1 MKRLTET
8 WRQQKSQPLH
18 PKTNSTSF
26 AQKAIASAVQDST
39 VSGSSS
45 KNQASLGGM
54 KKRLGLVPISR
65 LPQQKTSSYKLS
77 NEDSRKLNIET
88 KQDSKSF
95 VENGKTKIQDMTRK
109 KSFMDVSLTSTFD
122 GELDCQMMCEIDR
135 LEEAYAKQTGSKA
148 HSSTIANLSAKSYLN
163 TRQPTGKENNRSEH
177 SDIDKLM
184 DTPPASK
191 KQSKR
196 RSVTKVDIESS
207 HNVSWGS
214 PTVVS
219 TPQIK
224 SGKKTRVSN
233 SSSKTPARKS
243 RKRPDDVINQ
253 ESEKSTNA
261 KGVNESVFFKS
272 LFMVEGSLEHLNPE
286 ENLSSTRC
294 SQLTVLNGAQYNSTS
309 SRSLLP
315 ISNGNDPQYSL
326 SKCLHE
332 NFKTDSLQ
340 SIGRKSD
347 LRETETLQLEQTKID
362 MIREKDVKKKLTST
376 EISQSHTTVRESY
389 QSSEYMSK
397 NQHIITLGLE
407 QDQLALSSW
416 GLPDTVL
423 KQYHSRGI
431 THMFPWQAEC
441 LLSGNVLGGGNLIYS
456 APTSAGKTMV
466 AELLVLKKVL
476 ETRKKA
482 IIILPFVSV
491 TREKMFSLQQLYQD
505 AGIRVGGYMSHHAPS
520 GGFSSVDV
528 AVCTIEKGN
537 GLINRM
543 LEENKL
549 DQLGIIVV
557 DELHLLG
564 DSHRGYL
571 LELLLTKI
579 CYMMK
584 KTVQQPDQ
592 NQLSSSQAIQIVGMS
607 ATLPNL
613 DLLAKWLHADLF
625 HTDYRPVPLTECV
638 KIGSTVYDKNMEVM
652 RTIDPNVV
660 VKGDEDHVIPLCVE
674 TLRENHSILIFCPTK
689 NWCEKLAE
697 TIAREF
703 YNMTK
708 NPVPMGSNQGTG
720 FVKAS
725 NLLVLPIDRGSLLDV
740 VEQLRRSPVGLDP
753 ILGKTI
759 PYGVAYHH
767 AGLTFDER
775 DIVEGAFRQG
785 ILRVLI
791 ATSTLSSGVN
801 LPARRVLIRTPVFH
815 GTLIDFLVY
824 KQMIGRAGRKG
835 VDTAGESI
843 LLCKPNEKSKAVT
856 LMKSSLPPVNSTL
869 MKQYGEELSSS
880 IKRAV
885 LEVVVS
891 GVASTIQDVADYVSC
906 TLLAVSLPKDG
917 TKTDEL
923 IEACVSFL
931 QENEF
936 VTLRKITNGDGLVSE
951 KFFPTQLGSA
961 VLASALPPDEG
972 LVVFAELQKARQ
984 CFVLE
989 NELHI
994 IYLVTPVYAH
1004 DIGANIDWYQFYCL
1018 WEKLPVDMKRVA
1030 ELVGVDESFLAK
1042 AVRGKIPTKTV
1053 TQLKFLAIHKR
1064 FYTALVLND
1073 LVQEVPLTAVA
1084 QKFNCN
1090 KGQLQSLQQSA
1101 ATFAGMVTVF
1111 SNRLGWSNLELL
1123 LSQFQSRL
1131 TFGVQRELI
1140 DLVRISS
1147 INGQRARIL
1156 FDAGYQ
1162 TIASLASAQPND
1174 VEAVLKT
1181 AIPFQSLKKQ
1191 DNETDWD
1198 AEQRRQMRCIWLT
1211 GRKGVTEAEAAEV
1224 IIEEAKSIIQEE
1236 LGGLGIKWTS
1246 EKHTEIFKSPTS
1258 RQNDTSGG
1266 GSSRKRG
1273 QLRRRSS
1280 SVRKS
1285 TSPKN
1290 PTSSPQKIVP
1300 CVLSP
1305 PAFRTQI
1312 FTDRKLISENTDAK
1326 MTELVKFVDGH
1337 VSHCGATTLSS
1348 HSKPTQDGQRNMI
1361 PEIFESTENECNV
1374 IKINKTAVLE
1384 NSQEKVGTDNILLQ
1398 NDKLK
1403 SDYVNYQ
1410 GDLEEDQKCK
1420 PAFHHKEK
1428 YSEERLSNQI
1438 GPDLKTEQDDNL
1450 MLNDTAEQ
1458 LLDLNIKPNYK
1469 FQSNLNMHE
1478 NELNVFK
1485 HNLQNSATKN
1495 TEVAS
1500 HYSLDL
1506 LKEVASDSSL
1516 NLLKEDQSD
1525 SKPKDDYCLA
1535 ANIVNKTGVGDTK
1548 TAGNLLLLSDH
1559 ANKSKELESEL
1570 NKDHCKRVQTKLTTP
1585 KYNCYYSEDM
1595 FCSENS
1601 FLEPAS
1607 KRSDNCP
1614 VFSDVFTN
1622 LKSVETEHGDMPTND
1637 SATKIDKCESITMYG
1652 SKYNEQ
1658 DIDGDD
1664 EFMDSFVLDTQTAV
1678 ILLEGKKISPSASRK
1693 KTVSL
1698 AGPTSVDVMDISKK
1712 AKVKRAKAISPSLY
1726 TEDCFISTMAQ
1737 SHSQDTGKT
1746 KITKDCLFGQVT
1758 TDELCHSMGKEL
1770 NESCIISEHNESVD
1784 LIAASNYERNEYA
1797 DEGILDY
1804 SGEDNSVLDR
1814 SYKNLHIRY
1823 QSGQDKGF
1831 FSNDVSPVCHAGNQ
1845 ERIGQ
1850 DEKNQYADL
1859 QEDLEIAG
1867 NMEEEFCFTMKEE
1880 IKEKKDEEKESES
1893 GQNTNRNQ
1901 GNEEKLLV
1909 SESLGD
1915 SFTFSMMQNVVDV
1928 DDEDTEKLITT
1939 TSGMPSKLNHK
1950 RCTLSPL
1957 QRTPK
1962 TRRTHADNY
1971 STPKALEQDSYR
1983 LAMAK
1988 DKVQQHQLISNQSN
2002 TKKNKFLKPSP
2013 PNQIGRKRRSNENKD
2028 ELKEIATEKQS
2039 KLTMTCVE
2047 PGTKLPDH
2055 YNEIDSSQ
2063 KPQNLSS
2070 GSDCVPPTPP
2080 DESVAA
2086 SPRFSLTLRTPT
2098 RAASLQT
2105 GADFVET
2112 PNKIRISER
2121 TGEPRHQ
2128 NKHKDLTSTI
2138 KLDKSIDIQTA
2149 GSLHPS
2155 SPFQKSDSSS
2165 STNLNH
2171 FNPHRRKSP
2180 RNGNNNNQYKH
2191 VNEYDNKL
2199 TNLQNG
2205 ENYKNSIVYKSKS
2218 TYSPKTNKYAEN
2230 IKNVKSCD
2238 IEWDGNNICS
2248 DEDNDVSM
2256 TKDGP
2261 ESERPRSLCFED
2273 CDIPATQGSFTI
2285 IDVCADRQLFKTFIT
2300 EWRSKTRYAVALA
2313 CRKREPDA
2321 NPGGGIGGMF
2331 KKGIPAPVQVDSSN
2345 GGFEVEG
2352 MDLVI
2357 VGVAVCWENR
2367 DSYYVALTSHNEP
2380 ADGDPHRSLSPPPL
2394 DSGISLAIRLKAIK
2408 SVLQQGTVRKI
2419 QVTIAM
2425 YDIKSQYSAL
2435 VQGLGVNPRGQ
2446 FEDPKIA
2453 SWLMDPGAQER
2464 TIHGLVINTL
2474 PTEVHMLEGIGGGI
2488 GLGSLGMTPKNPGSG
2503 RYRATTESVL
2513 TLHLMEYFN
2522 VCLERERMAQSFH
2535 DVEMRAAVAL
2545 CRMELNGFGF
2555 SHAESESQKSVMLAQ
2570 LTALE
2575 EQAYKLASHPFS
2587 LTATEDV
2594 GQVLYMELQLPLN
2607 GDPNARPAR
2616 LLRTIG
2622 SRKDRQ
2628 KTTFTTSKDVLEKL
2642 RPYHP
2647 LPGIILEWR
2656 RISGALT
2663 KVVFPLQ
2670 KEKIYNSR
2678 VGMHRIFGTCQLHT
2692 ATGRI
2697 SMMEPNLQNVPKDF
2711 DITMPDII
2719 GESPPSV
2726 AQSVSMTGRKA
2737 RGSNSRIQHI
2747 LGVTRQESRV
2757 TKENNG
2763 SKFSVSMRHAFVP
2776 FKGGLL
2782 VAADYSQLE
2791 LRMIAHLSQDE
2802 KLIRILNED
2811 GDVFKQI
2818 AAQWKGIHPEN
2829 VTTQERQQAKQVCY
2843 GMIYGIGA
2851 KALGEQLGVEDN
2863 DAGAFIETFKA
2874 KYPGMRSYL
2883 RTTVES
2889 CREKGY
2895 VQTILE
2901 RRRYLPGINSTNPHA
2916 RAQAE
2921 RQAIN
2926 TTVQGSAADL
2936 VKIAMVAID
2945 EKLQMTFR
2953 DSQFTHR
2960 HNIQVGNKESLA
2972 YDCPPRGAYLVLQLH
2987 DELIYEVAQEDV
2999 PMAAKIIKSEMET
3012 AMKLTVNFPVKVK
3025 CGFSWGKLEEMDV

>member
-18 PKTNSTSF
+18 PKPNSTASVG
-26 AQKAIASAVQDST
+26 QDSAV
-39 VSGSSS
+39 SS
-45 KNQASLGGM
+45 KGQAPAGAM
-54 KKRLGLVPISR
+54 KKRLGLIPISR

-77 NEDSRKLNIET
+77 HEDSINSKLET
-88 KQDSKSF
+88 KQVSIPF
-95 VENGKTKIQDMTRK
+95 VKNGKSKIQDMTRN
-109 KSFMDVSLTSTFD
+109 KSIMDVSLSSTFD
-122 GELDCQMMCEIDR
+122 EELDCQMMCEIDK
-135 LEEAYAKQTGSKA
+135 LEEAYAKQSGSKA
-148 HSSTIANLSAKSYLN
+148 HPSNIACLSAKSYLN
-163 TRQPTGKENNRSEH
+163 TRQPTETGNKENNKNEC
-177 SDIDKLM
+177 SDI

-191 KQSKR
+191 KPSKR
-196 RSVTKVDIESS
+196 RSLAMVDIESS
-207 HNVSWGS
+207 HHVSWGS

-233 SSSKTPARKS
+233 ASNKTPARKS
-243 RKRPDDVINQ
+243 IKSPDYLKNQ

-272 LFMVEGSLEHLNPE
+272 LFIDDGSQEHLNPE
-286 ENLSSTRC
+286 ENLKSTRC
-294 SQLTVLNGAQYNSTS
+294 SHLPVLNGADT
-309 SRSLLP
+309 
-315 ISNGNDPQYSL
+315 QYSR
-326 SKCLHE
+326 SKCL
-332 NFKTDSLQ
+332 NQNSKTDSLQ
-340 SIGRKSD
+340 STGSNSE
-347 LRETETLQLEQTKID
+347 LHEAETLQLEQTKID
-362 MIREKDVKKKLTST
+362 LIKEKKLKVSGDVIKNLSSSK
-376 EISQSHTTVRESY
+376 ISHTTTVRESY
-389 QSSEYMSK
+389 QSPAYTSQKQQS
-397 NQHIITLGLE
+397 IALGLE

-416 GLPDTVL
+416 GLPETVL

-482 IIILPFVSV
+482 MIILPFVSV

-520 GGFSSVDV
+520 GGFSSIDV

-592 NQLSSSQAIQIVGMS
+592 NQLSSSHTVQIVGMS

-613 DLLAKWLHADLF
+613 DLLARWLKADLF

-638 KIGSTVYDKNMEVM
+638 KIGSTVYDKSMTVI
-652 RTIDPNVV
+652 RTIDPNIV
-660 VKGDEDHVIPLCVE
+660 VKGDDDHVIPLCVE

-703 YNMTK
+703 YNMMK
-708 NPVPMGSNQGTG
+708 NPVPPGSNQDTG

-740 VEQLRRSPVGLDP
+740 VEQLKRSPVGLDP
-753 ILGKTI
+753 VLRKTI

-785 ILRVLI
+785 ILKVLI

-843 LLCKPNEKSKAVT
+843 LICKPNEKSKAVT
-856 LMKSSLPPVNSTL
+856 IMKSTLPPVHSTL
-869 MKQYGEELSSS
+869 MNHQGEQLSSS
-880 IKRAV
+880 MKRAI

-891 GVASTIQDVADYVSC
+891 GVALTIQDVADYVSC

-917 TKTDEL
+917 TKTDEF
-923 IEACVSFL
+923 IEACISFL

-936 VTLRKITNGDGLVSE
+936 VTVQKITNNDGSVGE
-951 KFFPTQLGSA
+951 RFVPTQLGSA

-972 LVVFAELQKARQ
+972 LIVFAELQKARQ

-994 IYLVTPVYAH
+994 IYLVTPVYAQ

-1018 WEKLPVDMKRVA
+1018 WEKLPADMKRVA
-1030 ELVGVDESFLAK
+1030 ELVGVDESFIAK
-1042 AVRGKIPTKTV
+1042 AVRGKIPTKTFA
-1053 TQLKFLAIHKR
+1053 QLKLLATHKR

-1073 LVQEVPLTAVA
+1073 LVQEVPLTDVA

-1147 INGQRARIL
+1147 LNGQRARIL

-1162 TIASLASAQPND
+1162 TVASLASAQPAD
-1174 VEAVLKT
+1174 VEAVLKNS
-1181 AIPFQSLKKQ
+1181 IPFQSLKKQ
-1191 DNETDWD
+1191 DNETEWD
-1198 AEQRRQMRCIWLT
+1198 AEQRRKMHCIWLT
-1211 GRKGVTEAEAAEV
+1211 GKRGVTEAEAAEV

-1258 RQNDTSGG
+1258 RQANNSGG
-1266 GSSRKRG
+1266 GSSRRKG
-1273 QLRRRSS
+1273 QSQRRSS
-1280 SVRKS
+1280 NVRKS

-1290 PTSSPQKIVP
+1290 SASSPQKIVP

-1305 PAFRTQI
+1305 PLLRRTQI
-1312 FTDRKLISENTDAK
+1312 FNDIKLMSGNTDAK
-1326 MTELVKFVDGH
+1326 TAESVKCVDRP
-1337 VSHCGATTLSS
+1337 VSQSGAIS
-1348 HSKPTQDGQRNMI
+1348 HSKPTQDLQRNLM
-1361 PEIFESTENECNV
+1361 PEILECTENDFDV
-1374 IKINKTAVLE
+1374 LRKNKTTVSEKSLA
-1384 NSQEKVGTDNILLQ
+1384 QEKVGTNNILFQ

-1403 SDYVNYQ
+1403 SDYMNHQ
-1410 GDLEEDQKCK
+1410 GKADHEEDKKCK
-1420 PAFHHKEK
+1420 PSFQNKEK
-1428 YSEERLSNQI
+1428 YSEERFSNQREL
-1438 GPDLKTEQDDNL
+1438 DLKKEQDDNS
-1450 MLNDTAEQ
+1450 MLNDKSEKN
-1458 LLDLNIKPNYK
+1458 LDLKTKPK
-1469 FQSNLNMHE
+1469 CKSQSNLNVLE
-1478 NELNVFK
+1478 DELK
-1485 HNLQNSATKN
+1485 HNLQNS
-1495 TEVAS
+1495 VAKITDFPS
-1500 HYSLDL
+1500 HSM
-1506 LKEVASDSSL
+1506 LKKDH
-1516 NLLKEDQSD
+1516 SD
-1525 SKPKDDYCLA
+1525 SKPKDDLSPA
-1535 ANIVNKTGVGDTK
+1535 ANIVNETEADDKNS
-1548 TAGNLLLLSDH
+1548 AGNLLILYDH
-1559 ANKSKELESEL
+1559 MNKSKEHESDL
-1570 NKDHCKRVQTKLTTP
+1570 NKNPCKRESFVAKMKSATP
-1585 KYNCYYSEDM
+1585 KQNCYYSEDM
-1595 FCSENS
+1595 FCSESS
-1601 FLEPAS
+1601 FIEPAS
-1607 KRSDNCP
+1607 KRFDNDCP
-1614 VFSDVFTN
+1614 VSSDVFTK
-1622 LKSVETEHGDMPTND
+1622 LKSVETELGSMPTDD
-1637 SATKIDKCESITMYG
+1637 SAIKINKCEAKTEYG
-1652 SKYNEQ
+1652 SKYDNEQ
-1658 DIDGDD
+1658 DIDVDD

-1678 ILLEGKKISPSASRK
+1678 ILLEEKKISPSAAGK

-1698 AGPTSVDVMDISKK
+1698 AGSTSVDVMDISKK
-1712 AKVKRAKAISPSLY
+1712 AKVIHSEAISTSLY
-1726 TEDCFISTMAQ
+1726 TEDCFTSPMAQ
-1737 SHSQDTGKT
+1737 SQFQDIVMT
-1746 KITKDCLFGQVT
+1746 KITRDCIFGEGT
-1758 TDELCHSMGKEL
+1758 TGELCLSVEREL
-1770 NESCIISEHNESVD
+1770 NKSCIIKEQNESVY

-1797 DEGILDY
+1797 DEGILEY
-1804 SGEDNSVLDR
+1804 SGADNSVLDR
-1814 SYKNLHIRY
+1814 SYQTLNIGY
-1823 QSGQDKGF
+1823 QSGQEKGF
-1831 FSNDVSPVCHAGNQ
+1831 FSRDASPAYHTGNL
-1845 ERIGQ
+1845 
-1850 DEKNQYADL
+1850 KNQYADL

-1867 NMEEEFCFTMKEE
+1867 NLGESFFSTMAEEMKE
-1880 IKEKKDEEKESES
+1880 EKKDEEKESES
-1893 GQNTNRNQ
+1893 GQNTNRNG
-1901 GNEEKLLV
+1901 GNEAILPVGEC
-1909 SESLGD
+1909 LGD
-1915 SFTFSMMQNVVDV
+1915 SFTFSMMQNVVEVDV
-1928 DDEDTEKLITT
+1928 DHEDSEKLITA

-1950 RCTLSPL
+1950 RCTSSPL
-1957 QRTPK
+1957 ERTPK
-1962 TRRTHADNY
+1962 TRRTQADKY
-1971 STPKALEQDSYR
+1971 STPKALEQDNYR
-1983 LAMAK
+1983 LEMAK
-1988 DKVQQHQLISNQSN
+1988 EKLQQHQLLSNQCN

-2013 PNQIGRKRRSNENKD
+2013 PNQTMRKRRSHENAD
-2028 ELKEIATEKQS
+2028 ELKEITTEKQS

-2047 PGTKLPDH
+2047 PGKKLPTQYH
-2055 YNEIDSSQ
+2055 EIDSPQ
-2063 KPQNLSS
+2063 NPQNLSS
-2070 GSDCVPPTPP
+2070 GSDFVPPTPP
-2080 DESVAA
+2080 DESVVA

-2098 RAASLQT
+2098 RQTSLQT
-2105 GADFVET
+2105 GAVSVEN
-2112 PNKIRISER
+2112 PQKIRSPER
-2121 TGEPRHQ
+2121 TREPRLK
-2128 NKHKDLTSTI
+2128 NKRNDLTSTAR
-2138 KLDKSIDIQTA
+2138 LAKSSAIQIVH
-2149 GSLHPS
+2149 SLHPS

-2171 FNPHRRKSP
+2171 SVPHKKTSP
-2180 RNGNNNNQYKH
+2180 RN
-2191 VNEYDNKL
+2191 
-2199 TNLQNG
+2199 LQIK
-2205 ENYKNSIVYKSKS
+2205 ENSKNSNVLKSKS
-2218 TYSPKTNKYAEN
+2218 ETTYSSPKTKINAED
-2230 IKNVKSCD
+2230 IKTFKSSD
-2238 IEWDGNNICS
+2238 IECDGNNECS
-2248 DEDNDVSM
+2248 DEDEDDDRM

-2273 CDIPATQGSFTI
+2273 CNIPATQGSFTI

-2300 EWRSKTRYAVALA
+2300 EWRTKTRYAVALA

-2331 KKGIPAPVQVDSSN
+2331 KKGLPAPVQIDSST

-2367 DSYYVALTSHNEP
+2367 DSYYVALTSQNEP
-2380 ADGDPHRSLSPPPL
+2380 ADGDPHSSLSPPPL
-2394 DSGISLAIRLKAIK
+2394 DPGISLAIRLKAIK
-2408 SVLQQGTVRKI
+2408 SVLQQGTVRKT

-2446 FEDPKIA
+2446 FEDPKTA
-2453 SWLMDPGAQER
+2453 HWLMDPGAKER

-2488 GLGSLGMTPKNPGSG
+2488 GLGSLGMTSMNPGSG

-2522 VCLERERMAQSFH
+2522 VCLERERMAKSFH
-2535 DVEMRAAVAL
+2535 DVEMHAAIVL

-2575 EQAYKLASHPFS
+2575 EQAYKLAGHPFS

-2622 SRKDRQ
+2622 ARKDRQ

-2647 LPGIILEWR
+2647 LPGIILDWR

-2678 VGMHRIFGTCQLHT
+2678 VGMHRIFGACQLHT

-2726 AQSVSMTGRKA
+2726 AHSLAMTGRKA
-2737 RGSNSRIQHI
+2737 RGSNSRVQQV
-2747 LGVTRQESRV
+2747 LGVARQVSRV
-2757 TKENNG
+2757 TEENNG

-2945 EKLQMTFR
+2945 EKLKNTFR

-2960 HNIQVGNKESLA
+2960 HNFHLGKKESLS
-2972 YDCPPRGAYLVLQLH
+2972 YDGPPGGAYLVLQLH

-2999 PMAAKIIKSEMET
+2999 ITAAKIIKTEMEK
-3012 AMKLTVNFPVKVK
+3012 AMELSVHFPVKVK
-3025 CGFSWGKLEEMDV
+3025 CGYSWGKLEEMDV